1 MKTLL
6 LVFLMVNIV
15 SLEAMVRTSAKNEAL
30 SKANEYYAANNWL
43 SALGYYKQALTQVEQ
58 KSEDYYTILGTMMS
72 IYHTGSD
79 ATAVKPDIAFEYA
92 KEQQTIDLPM
102 RDRAYAVLAQ
112 SYFAG
117 KVIPSDTEMALFYA
131 KKAQESDAR
140 WAHEQGSRLIEKIEK
155 LGRSEPVKKEKS
167 SKKSHSH
174 HSRSNPS
181 ASLTLSAAAAASP
194 SKDLCEWFRSEE
206 HKGQTT
212 GHTADKEK
220 KSKKSHSHH
229 SRSNPAASHTN
240 PTLAAAAVA
249 MMAKRPTY
257 HVLALPELGLELSR
271 AIGAND
277 VQKTA
282 DLLFAIAM
290 KPASQLAMEDMA
302 KKKEEIFRKCCQ
314 AAIQRGNV
322 NIVNIFMMHAERL
335 FKGETDKGLI
345 EFVEYLYKACSQ
357 IDTCTIILMAELIV
371 CHLDSTSSEV
381 YRNSALTEACS
392 SGSTCNFETKKALIN
407 YIIDKG
413 YPRYVRHDTLAPEVF
428 GYLLNSSIISFDKTL
443 CWDLA
448 SKNQASL
455 LEVATKSPYIDINQS
470 PVTAKDWLAEEGKQ
484 GKEAVMS
491 PLALAIE
498 KKNWQSAQILLN
510 ADGIIFPGL
519 WAYQLS
525 KDLRMVKIKKN
536 ATITKD
542 TAFTPESSYSLYIST
557 FLSHPEYSSMIP
569 ESMRSSGNAANGP
582 AIVASIVG
590 TIKESAHD
598 AYILPF
604 LSNPGYSSMQPP
616 SINDSVPAIAHPS
629 YNAPQTVAAP
639 AHHHAA
645 VSHVRRS
652 AATHH
657 RGHNG
662 NYVLGEALIKESPAI
677 MNSAANLFS
686 TMDQGGFSF

>member
-6 LVFLMVNIV
+6 LAFLMVNIV

-92 KEQQTIDLPM
+92 KILKEQTIDLPL

-117 KVIPSDTEMALFYA
+117 KVIPADTEMALFYA

-290 KPASQLAMEDMA
+290 KPASQLATEDMA

-322 NIVNIFMMHAERL
+322 NMVNIFMMHAERL
-335 FKGETDKGLI
+335 FKGEADKGFI
-345 EFVEYLYKACSQ
+345 EFVEYLYKTCSQ
-357 IDTCTIILMAELIV
+357 LDTCTIILIKELIV
-371 CHLDSTSSEV
+371 SQLDSTHSEL
-381 YRNSALTEACS
+381 YKDIALRKVFDVP
-392 SGSTCNFETKKALIN
+392 STCNFNTPKALIN
-407 YIIDKG
+407 YIVDKG
-413 YPRYVRHDTLAPEVF
+413 YSRSLPSYKQSNLYNNYLELLR
-428 GYLLNSSIISFDKTL
+428 YLLNSRIGEASNDFL
-443 CWDLA
+443 YHLA
-448 SKNQASL
+448 QENCPVV
-455 LEVATKSPYIDINQS
+455 LECAVRCPHLDVNVSGCPLGILEMAAFKSH
-470 PVTAKDWLAEEGKQ
+470 
-484 GKEAVMS
+484 
-491 PLALAIE
+491 
-498 KKNWQSAQILLN
+498 WQCAQILVN
-510 ADGIIFPGL
+510 AG
-519 WAYQLS
+519 A
-525 KDLRMVKIKKN
+525 KITPEAKESFRYNRHKPLKKN
-536 ATITKD
+536 ANIQKD
-542 TAFTPESSYSLYIST
+542 AAITPESSFILYISA
-557 FLSHPEYSSMIP
+557 FLSHPEYSSLIP
-569 ESMRSSGNAANGP
+569 ESMRNSGNSASGP
-582 AIVASIVG
+582 AIVASIVRA
-590 TIKESAHD
+590 IKEACYP
-598 AYILPF
+598 AYISPF
-604 LSNPGYSSMQPP
+604 QSNPDYSFLQP
-616 SINDSVPAIAHPS
+616 SGINDLKPAATAL
-629 YNAPQTVAAP
+629 APTVAAGASAQP
-639 AHHHAA
+639 QATTHAQAAPHHAA
-645 VSHVRRS
+645 
-652 AATHH
+652 AAARHHH
-657 RGHNG
+657 RGQNA